1 MGIGRSRGRHTRAG
15 ALRSGDAGA
24 DTDGDLV
31 DRILAGD
38 QQAFTVLV
46 RRHDD
51 RLRGLAFKLV
61 GDRQRMEDAMQE
73 AYLRAYRSLDRF
85 RRDAD
90 LGTWLYRIVYN
101 ACIDEL
107 RRSGRRPL
115 PVDTADVA
123 WDAPGGAAGPER
135 SVHASDSARRALA
148 ALPEDQ
154 RATGLLV
161 DGEGYDNV
169 TAAEVL
175 GVAPGTIAS
184 RLSRGRAEM
193 RRILAEDER

>member
-1 MGIGRSRGRHTRAG
+1 MGIGRPRGRHTRSG
-15 ALRSGDAGA
+15 ALRSVDAAA
-24 DTDGDLV
+24 DSDGDLV

-51 RLRGLAFKLV
+51 RLRGLAYKLL

-73 AYLRAYRSLDRF
+73 AYLRAYRSLDSF
-85 RRDAD
+85 RRDAQ
-90 LGTWLYRIVYN
+90 LGSWLHRIVHN

-115 PVDTADVA
+115 PVDTTDVV
-123 WDAPGGAAGPER
+123 WDAPSGAAGPER
-135 SVHASDSARRALA
+135 AVHASDSTLRALA
-148 ALPEDQ
+148 RLPEDQ
-154 RATGLLV
+154 RATVLLV

-169 TAAEVL
+169 TAAEIL
-175 GVAPGTIAS
+175 GVAPGTVAS
-184 RLSRGRAEM
+184 RLSRGRAEV
-193 RRILAEDER
+193 RRLLAEDER